1 MIRTHIIT
9 GFLGVGKTTAILHWL
24 KHKPEHEKW
33 AVLVNEFGE
42 VGVDGAI
49 LASQGAVV
57 REVPGGCLCCVS
69 GLPFQMGLN
78 WLIAREQP
86 DVLLIEPTGLGH
98 PRNILRTL
106 QEPHYADRLRIGS
119 SVCLLDPRHLA
130 NPRYTTHEH
139 FLDQIHMADVL
150 VANKTDLASD
160 TDRAAF
166 EALLAHSQPPKQAHY
181 WVEQGQAPQAALM
194 TVVEDST
201 KTKDASQAGEPSI
214 RMAAMPTG
222 LFSVTPT
229 NTSQRANDNSS
240 IPSSLAAQSVMAGLQ
255 EPLRD
260 DEPVRRLTNA
270 GQGFY
275 SLGWILAG
283 DGCYSLN
290 AVRNWL
296 LGLNIERAKALMNTD
311 QGAMVLNMREGVIS
325 EMPTRAL
332 DESRLEILSEH
343 PFDAEQLEK
352 ELLACRLP
360 PSVPNA

>member
-24 KHKPEHEKW
+24 KHKPAHEKW

-106 QEPHYADRLRIGS
+106 QEPHYASRLRIGS
-119 SVCLLDPRHLA
+119 SVCLLDPRHLS
-130 NPRYTTHEH
+130 NPRYATHAH

-160 TDRAAF
+160 DDRAAF
-166 EALLAHSQPPKQAHY
+166 EALLAQAQPPKQSHY
-181 WVEQGQAPQAALM
+181 WVEQGQAPQTAL
-194 TVVEDST
+194 TAV
-201 KTKDASQAGEPSI
+201 AEPTALINTSNI
-214 RMAAMPTG
+214 T
-222 LFSVTPT
+222 T
-229 NTSQRANDNSS
+229 NTSNITTNFNINMNTNHKSRGSNNV
-240 IPSSLAAQSVMAGLQ
+240 PSSMALNSVLTALQ
-255 EPLRD
+255 EPLRS
-260 DEPVRRLTNA
+260 DEPLRRLTNE
-270 GQGFY
+270 GQGYY

-283 DGCYSLN
+283 DGRYSLS
-290 AVRNWL
+290 ALRHWL
-296 LGLNIERAKALMNTD
+296 TGLPIERAKALINTE
-311 QGAMVLNMREGVIS
+311 QGAMVINLREGVIS

-332 DESRLEILSEH
+332 DESRLEMLAEH
-343 PFDAEQLEK
+343 AFDIEQMEA
-352 ELLACRLP
+352 ELLACQLP
-360 PSVPNA
+360 